1 MKTRKEIPKETDY
14 MIISAPKY
22 IIFTCPYCGEEV
34 QVEFEKVDYLTEVW
48 NDGAWVDCPECDK
61 EVKLCNWEY
70 C

>member
-34 QVEFEKVDYLTEVW
+34 QVEFEKVDYLT
-48 NDGAWVDCPECDK
+48 D
-61 EVKLCNWEY
+61 LS
-70 C
+70 